1 MAKFIERTRKG
12 ETAVYRHPLLVRASH
27 WINALCL
34 LILLLSGLQIL
45 NAHPAFYWGQT
56 STFARPAA
64 AIESVQA
71 DDGTLRGRLTVAGLT
86 VDTTGVLGASKSG
99 GDQLQERAFPSWM
112 TLPGSLDLGAG
123 RRWHFA
129 FAWILVLNGLAYLI
143 YAFASRR
150 VGRVLW
156 PTLAELRG
164 IGRSLVDHLRLRF
177 AHGEDARDYN
187 VLQKL
192 SYVAVIFGLLPLM
205 LATGLVMSPA
215 MDARLPLLG
224 DLLGGR
230 QSARTL
236 HFLSAFGLTSFFL
249 VHVAMVVAAGPVNEM
264 RSILTG
270 WFVIR
275 RDRDEPTIDTDGTPP
290 PADGIEE
297 ARP

>member
-1 MAKFIERTRKG
+1 MAQILERTRKG
-12 ETAVYRHPLLVRASH
+12 ETAIYRHPLLVRATH

-45 NAHPAFYWGQT
+45 NAHPAFYWGQI
-56 STFARPAA
+56 SRFDHPFA

-71 DDGTLRGRLTVAGLT
+71 EDGALRGRLTVAGVHL
-86 VDTTGVLGASKSG
+86 DTTGVLGASKSG
-99 GDQLQERAFPSWM
+99 GDQLQSRAFPSWM
-112 TLPGSLDLGAG
+112 TLPGYLDLGAG

-129 FAWILVLNGLAYLI
+129 FAWVLVLNGLAYLV
-143 YAFASRR
+143 YAQVSRR
-150 VGRVLW
+150 TRTVLW
-156 PTLAELRG
+156 PTRADLRTL
-164 IGRSLVDHLRLRF
+164 GRTTLDHLRLRF
-177 AHGEDARDYN
+177 AHGEAARDYN

-192 SYVAVIFGLLPLM
+192 AYVAVIFGLLPLM

-215 MDARLPLLG
+215 MDARLPILG

-236 HFLSAFGLTSFFL
+236 HFMAASGLTLFFL
-249 VHVAMVVAAGPVNEM
+249 VHVAMVVAAGPINEM

-275 RDRDEPTIDTDGTPP
+275 REKVEP
-290 PADGIEE
+290 
-297 ARP
+297 